1 MPTAWRKKLHYLW
14 LCVLALFQPPIRC
27 PAEAAALP
35 SSVTA
40 EHPCSLCNCPGG
52 PDLLPPDEHRPDC
65 EWAGVMCLPCRGL
78 GRCAGCGGTGV
89 RASPAASEF
98 RPRAEMAQ
106 RLATELRRLIP
117 VEERCWEFFHSDRPG
132 IAAALLDD
140 YTNLGEQLQRALAK
154 IARLETA
161 LGRLQ
166 QGDLES

>member
-1 MPTAWRKKLHYLW
+1 
-14 LCVLALFQPPIRC
+14 
-27 PAEAAALP
+27 
-35 SSVTA
+35 
-40 EHPCSLCNCPGG
+40 
-52 PDLLPPDEHRPDC
+52 
-65 EWAGVMCLPCRGL
+65 
-78 GRCAGCGGTGV
+78 
-89 RASPAASEF
+89 
-98 RPRAEMAQ
+98 MAQ